1 MGRILIIEDEQPISD
16 LIKMNLNMVGYDT
29 IEAADGEEGLKC
41 IKNED
46 IDLVMLDLMLP
57 KISGYNLLPKILGRK
72 IPVIVLTAKDSLK
85 DKVLGLN
92 MGADD
97 YMVKPF
103 EGTEL
108 IARVKAVLRRV
119 GKADNIKTFD
129 DIQVYVERRKVYKA
143 GNEIELT
150 FKEFDLLVM
159 LLENRGIALSREK
172 LLELVWGYDYAGDT
186 RTVDIHIQKLRS
198 KLMTDKIETVYK
210 LGYRLEA

>member
-1 MGRILIIEDEQPISD
+1 
-16 LIKMNLNMVGYDT
+16 MNLNMVGYDT